1 MNMMQLCMNE
11 ITIAKQGTLIDHIEA
26 CAANGITEM
35 EIRKPFLLE
44 HLRRGGSL
52 EEVKAALD
60 RCGVRPV
67 CLNSIESISFNNKRG
82 MRVLTEMSEYLFYCC
97 RAIGCDCVE
106 VIASFKVPTED
117 EQEIHTETVQALQQ
131 LSDAAKPYGVKLA
144 LEYMGVPASS
154 VKTFNQALAIV
165 NEVDRE
171 NVGIL
176 LDTWHHY
183 AGGSGTDD
191 ILKADRGQIFIVH
204 TSDCPRR
211 EPLEA
216 LRPESFMPGDGVV
229 EIGAMLENLKKV
241 GYDGPVSVEVMAPEI
256 QAMPTQQLFKLA
268 VQTTR
273 PLLDALN

>member
-1 MNMMQLCMNE
+1 MEKMQLCMNE
-11 ITIAKQGTLIDHIEA
+11 MTLGSQGDLIGHIEA
-26 CAANGITEM
+26 CARHGFTQM
-35 EIRKPFLLE
+35 EIRKPSLLAY
-44 HLRRGGSL
+44 LRRGGTL
-52 EEVKAALD
+52 EDLKQTFV
-60 RCGVRPV
+60 RCGVKPV

-97 RAIGCDCVE
+97 RAIGCECVE

-117 EQEIHTETVQALQQ
+117 VDEIREETVRALRQ
-131 LSDAAKPYGVKLA
+131 LADTAKPYGVKLA
-144 LEYMGVPASS
+144 LEYMGLPISS
-154 VKTFNQALAIV
+154 VKTFNQALDIV

-183 AGGSGTDD
+183 AGGSETGD
-191 ILKADRGQIFIVH
+191 ILKADKGQTFMVH
-204 TSDCPRR
+204 TSDCPRHA
-211 EPLEA
+211 PLEA

-229 EIGAMLENLKKV
+229 EIAAMLANLKKV

-256 QAMPTQQLFKLA
+256 QALPMQQLFELA
-268 VQTTR
+268 KQTTQ